1 MNGIGLLDTAW
12 QDVRYALSAILKSP
26 LFALIVVLILGFGIG
41 ANTAIFTVIH
51 AVLMKPL
58 EYRDADRLIRLSVD
72 NPRQGYQD
80 VGFTL
85 LRFEQM
91 QATARSFAALGCFFI
106 ATEDINLS
114 GESGPEALKG
124 ARVSGNFLEI
134 LGIVPLLGRGF
145 LPEEDRPGG
154 RAVAMISASLW
165 KRRFGSDARFAGET
179 ITLNSIPY
187 TIIGVLPSGFQFPR
201 EGVDVWLTRPAE
213 FSAIP
218 APAWPSTPYLIG
230 FARLKPEVDLNQAS
244 AEISVLNHQYVSA
257 HPELRDADQGVTMRV
272 TTLKEQ
278 LISNVRP
285 TLLVLFGAVGFV
297 LFIACANVASLLL
310 ARGASRSREFALRAA
325 LGAARSRLIEQ
336 LLAESLVLAIAG
348 GGLGV
353 VLARWSLSAITQISA
368 RNLPRS
374 GEIRLDGV
382 VLLFTLGLSIL
393 TGVLFALLPS
403 LQASRPDLARVL
415 QDRSE
420 GAGPVSGHQS
430 GSRGIL
436 GVRSRDLLVI
446 GQVALSMVLLIGAAL
461 MLESLIRLQSVN
473 PGFQSAHLLTMEIAL
488 PRVRYDTNLKRNAFY
503 QELVSRVETVQGVRG
518 AAAALTLP
526 MGPKWAVPIQVV
538 EQPAVS
544 VNDRPE
550 VQLQSVTSSFFHTLG
565 TPLLRGRD
573 YTIRDDTPTSP
584 PVVMINE
591 SFARR
596 FWPSYPQG
604 TSPIGQHLRLGN
616 DQSSKGL
623 EIIGIVADV
632 HEQGLAIEAGPELYL
647 PCHMRP
653 PQAAGFV
660 VRADGDPRG
669 LLSAVRSEVLAIDRD
684 QPLSSVKTMD
694 DLIDT
699 SMGQR
704 RLTLFLLGLL
714 AGLAMLL
721 AVVGIYGVIAYSVAQ
736 RTKELAIRRTLGAQQ
751 ADILWLVIGQGM
763 GLTLAGVAI
772 GIAGALALTRAMR
785 DLLFH
790 VSATDPATF
799 GYIAIL
805 FVCVSLLASYIPAR
819 RATGIDPMVALRV
832 G

>member
-1 MNGIGLLDTAW
+1 
-12 QDVRYALSAILKSP
+12 
-26 LFALIVVLILGFGIG
+26 
-41 ANTAIFTVIH
+41 
-51 AVLMKPL
+51 
-58 EYRDADRLIRLSVD
+58 
-72 NPRQGYQD
+72 
-80 VGFTL
+80 
-85 LRFEQM
+85 
-91 QATARSFAALGCFFI
+91 
-106 ATEDINLS
+106 
-114 GESGPEALKG
+114 
-124 ARVSGNFLEI
+124 
-134 LGIVPLLGRGF
+134 
-145 LPEEDRPGG
+145 
-154 RAVAMISASLW
+154 LW
-165 KRRFGSDARFAGET
+165 KRRFGADDRFAGKAV
-179 ITLNSIPY
+179 TLNSIPY
-187 TIIGVLPSGFQFPR
+187 TIVGVLPSGFQFPR
-201 EGVDVWLTRPAE
+201 DGIDVWLTRPEE

-218 APAWPSTPYLIG
+218 ALAWPRTPYLIG

-257 HPELRDADQGVTMRV
+257 HPELRDAEQGVTMRV

-278 LISNVRP
+278 LISDVRP
-285 TLLVLFGAVGFV
+285 TLLVLFGAVGLV

-325 LGAARSRLIEQ
+325 LGAARSRLIKQ

-348 GGLGV
+348 GALGV
-353 VLARWSLSAITQISA
+353 VLARWSLSAITHISE

-393 TGVLFALLPS
+393 TAILFSLLPS
-403 LQASRPDLARVL
+403 LQASRPNLAAVL

-420 GAGPVSGHQS
+420 CAGPVGHQS
-430 GSRGIL
+430 GWGGIL
-436 GVRSRDLLVI
+436 RVRSSGLLVI
-446 GQVALSMVLLIGAAL
+446 GQIALSMVLLIGAAL
-461 MLESLIRLQSVN
+461 LLESLIRLQSVDS
-473 PGFQSAHLLTMEIAL
+473 GFQPANLLTMEIAL
-488 PRVRYDTNLKRNAFY
+488 PRVRYDTSLKRTAFY
-503 QELVSRVETVQGVRG
+503 QELVRRVETVQGVRG

-550 VQLQSVTSSFFHTLG
+550 VQLQSVTSSFFQTLG
-565 TPLLRGRD
+565 TPLLRGRN

-653 PQAAGFV
+653 PQAAGFI
-660 VRADGDPRG
+660 VRAVGDPRG

-694 DLIDT
+694 DLMET
-699 SMGQR
+699 SMVQR

-721 AVVGIYGVIAYSVAQ
+721 ALVGIYGVIAYSVAQ
-736 RTKELAIRRTLGAQQ
+736 RTKELGIRRALGAQQ
-751 ADILWLVIGQGM
+751 ADILWVVISQGI

-799 GYIAIL
+799 GCIAIM
-805 FVCVSLLASYIPAR
+805 FVFVSLLASYIPAR
-819 RATGIDPMVALRV
+819 RATRIDPMVALRV